1 MTGGTV
7 FQQPASQFEGAFVF
21 ENAFAKMRRRHS
33 GLSEV
38 SEVKCPKCGFVSSGP
53 PAVCKRCGHVFAA
66 REPQPD
72 VPENRLSIL
81 DAPLVSGPD
90 AGFAGPV
97 SEVPMKQSDQPW
109 QDEIAQRVARY
120 RRRKSR
126 VPDTQDDARS
136 NLEFD
141 FSGRRDHT
149 GASPAVAGK
158 EWGELEFEAVPGNE
172 TASRAQAPALDSVP
186 IEGAGRASFRAEDGM
201 DWAVEPAEV
210 DAPGPA
216 PVEIVLGSGPEEEE
230 AETIS
235 ANEVRL
241 AAPIGRRLAAALV
254 DGLVLLIAAC
264 LFTLVFAKTG
274 GEVEPRPSNVTIM
287 VLGLAAACLVTF
299 YFALFTA
306 LAFATPG
313 QSALGLRVR
322 TLDNRLP
329 DTNAALW
336 RGVGYLVSAAALML
350 GFVWAVFDSQGLT
363 WHDHMSGTCLAV
375 RGETTGHP

>member
-1 MTGGTV
+1 
-7 FQQPASQFEGAFVF
+7 
-21 ENAFAKMRRRHS
+21 MRRRHS

-38 SEVKCPKCGFVSSGP
+38 SEVKCPKCGFVSSPP
-53 PAVCKRCGHVFAA
+53 PAVCTRCGHIFAA
-66 REPQPD
+66 PAPQPD
-72 VPENRLSIL
+72 LPESTPSLSIL
-81 DAPLVSGPD
+81 DAPLVCGPNAD
-90 AGFAGPV
+90 FAGPA
-97 SEVPMKQSDQPW
+97 SEVPMKEPAQPW
-109 QDEIAQRVARY
+109 QDEIVQRVARY
-120 RRRKSR
+120 RRRRSR
-126 VPDTQDDARS
+126 VHDTEDDARS

-141 FSGRRDHT
+141 FSGRRDRAE
-149 GASPAVAGK
+149 ASRPGSAPEWRK
-158 EWGELEFEAVPGNE
+158 EEFDAILGNE
-172 TASRAQAPALDSVP
+172 TASRAQAPGLDSVP
-186 IEGAGRASFRAEDGM
+186 IEGAGRASFRAED
-201 DWAVEPAEV
+201 DVEWAVEPAEPAGV
-210 DAPGPA
+210 DTPGPA
-216 PVEIVLGSGPEEEE
+216 PVQIVLSSGPEEEE
-230 AETIS
+230 PETIL

-264 LFTLVFAKTG
+264 VFTLVFAKTG
-274 GEVEPRPSNVTIM
+274 GEVQPRPSNVTIM
-287 VLGLAAACLVTF
+287 VLGLAAASLVTF

-322 TLDNRLP
+322 TLDNQPP

-375 RGETTGHP
+375 RGETTDVS